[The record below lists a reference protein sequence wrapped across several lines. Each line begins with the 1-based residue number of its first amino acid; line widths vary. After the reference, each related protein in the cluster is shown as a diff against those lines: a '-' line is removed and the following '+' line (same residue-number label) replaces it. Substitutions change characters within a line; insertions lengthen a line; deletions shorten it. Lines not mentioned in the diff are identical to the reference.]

1 MLLKSEGGYAQMNKN
16 NDNSICKQNP
26 EEFSF
31 TSMLDEVVR
40 SGAQKVL
47 QKAVEVEVESFLEKY
62 QYIMDEKGHRLV
74 ARNGHHNERTI
85 ATGAGPLNVR
95 VPRVD
100 DRILQNHDESR
111 FKSNLIPPYLRR
123 TKNMD
128 EFLPFLY
135 LKGVSTGS
143 FVEVLE
149 QLLGKKVPG
158 FSPNQICRLK
168 EFWRIEHDDWSKRDL
183 SKDQYVHWW
192 VDGIHF
198 NVRLEEDARHCIL
211 VIIGSKEDGSKELLT
226 IDTGFRESKESW
238 LSIIR
243 NLKHRGLRI
252 APKIAIGDGALG
264 FWSALEEEYPETKH
278 QLCWAHKT
286 ANVLDKL
293 PHGMQ
298 AKAKKMIH
306 DIYMAPCKIE
316 AQTALNYFIEEY
328 SAKYPKAIKSLTIN
342 REFLLSFY
350 DFPAEQW
357 PSIRTTNVI
366 ESTFATV
373 RHRTRQTKGCGTRQ
387 ATLSMVFKLAMSAE
401 KRWQKMHGYK
411 QIREMLRGARFVNGV
426 IEENE
431 PKIGA
436 KV

>member
-1 MLLKSEGGYAQMNKN
+1 MSKHTAEG
-16 NDNSICKQNP
+16 IQNP
-26 EEFSF
+26 QENVFKSV
-31 TSMLDEVVR
+31 LDETVR
-40 SGAQKVL
+40 RGAQRMI
-47 QKAVEVEVESFLEKY
+47 QKAVEVEVESFLEQY
-62 QYIMDEKGHRLV
+62 QYLMNDKGHRTV
-74 ARNGHHNERTI
+74 VRNGYHNEREI
-85 ATGAGPLNVR
+85 ATGAGV
-95 VPRVD
+95 VKIHMPRVD
-100 DRILQNHDESR
+100 DRVLRDHDEQR

-135 LKGVSTGS
+135 LKGISTGS

-149 QLLGKKVPG
+149 KLLGKKIPG

-168 EFWRIEHDDWSKRDL
+168 EFWRMEYEDWSKRDL
-183 SKDQYVHWW
+183 SKDQYIHWW

-211 VIIGSKEDGSKELLT
+211 VIIGSKEDGSKELLA
-226 IDTGFRESKESW
+226 IDSGFRESKESW
-238 LSIIR
+238 QSIIR
-243 NLKHRGLRI
+243 NLKHRGLRT

-264 FWSALEEEYPETKH
+264 FWSALEEEFPETKH
-278 QLCWAHKT
+278 QLCWVHKT

-306 DIYMAPCKIE
+306 DIYMAPYKKE
-316 AQTALNYFIEEY
+316 AEIALDYFIDEY
-328 SAKYPKAIKSLTIN
+328 DSKYPKATKSLINN
-342 REFLLSFY
+342 RESLLSFY

-357 PSIRTTNVI
+357 HSIRTTNVI

-373 RHRTRQTKGCGTRQ
+373 RHRTRQTKGCGTRL

-411 QIREMLRGARFVNGV
+411 QIQEMLRGARFVDGLPV
-426 IEENE
+426 KESETE
-431 PKIGA
+431 KTLS
-436 KV
+436 